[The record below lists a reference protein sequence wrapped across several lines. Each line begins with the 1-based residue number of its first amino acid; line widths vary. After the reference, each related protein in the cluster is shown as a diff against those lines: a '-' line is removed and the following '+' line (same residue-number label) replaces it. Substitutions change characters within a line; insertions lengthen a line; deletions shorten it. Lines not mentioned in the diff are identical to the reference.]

1 MRVLPKRSIVTFHG
15 SWSYFAQRYGL
26 IVAAVVEPFPGQEPT
41 PSYVRD
47 VVQTIKAKHVAAL
60 FSEPQLSRRAA
71 EVIAQEADVPLFELD
86 PIGGTP
92 GRDSYEALLRYNA
105 DVLEK
110 ALR

>member
-1 MRVLPKRSIVTFHG
+1 
-15 SWSYFAQRYGL
+15 
-26 IVAAVVEPFPGQEPT
+26 
-41 PSYVRD
+41 
-47 VVQTIKAKHVAAL
+47 
-60 FSEPQLSRRAA
+60 
-71 EVIAQEADVPLFELD
+71 VIAQEADVPLFELD